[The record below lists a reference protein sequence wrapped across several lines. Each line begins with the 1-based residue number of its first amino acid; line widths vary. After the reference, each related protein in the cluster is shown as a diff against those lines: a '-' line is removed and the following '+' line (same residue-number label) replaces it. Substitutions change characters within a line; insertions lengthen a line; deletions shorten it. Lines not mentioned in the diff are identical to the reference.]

1 MHRFSVIIPT
11 LNEEKTLAWMEKL
24 FTKEIKQKYNLEVIV
39 SDGGSTDKTLEIA
52 KQFADKII
60 SNSESNKQTIAL
72 GRNNG
77 ALNSDGEILL
87 FLNADTRIS
96 DIDMFLKLCDNLMKL
111 PSVVALS
118 FEVYVYPDEE
128 LLKDK
133 IFHYLLNKFFAMLN
147 IIGLGMGRGECHVVK
162 RDFFF
167 KVNGYNN
174 NLAAGEDFDL
184 YMRLRR
190 LGEIINV
197 KGLKIYE
204 SPRRYR
210 RYGYLRTLALWFLN
224 SISIIFLKK
233 SISKVWDSVR

>member
-11 LNEEKTLAWMEKL
+11 LNEEKTLTWAEKN
-24 FTKEIKQKYNLEVIV
+24 FTKEIKQKYNLEIII

-52 KQFADKII
+52 KCFADKVITNEANI
-60 SNSESNKQTIAL
+60 KQTIAR
-72 GRNNG
+72 GRNIG
-77 ALNSDGEILL
+77 ASASDGEILV
-87 FLNADTRIS
+87 FLNADARIS
-96 DIDMFLKLCDNLMKL
+96 DIDTFFKLCNNLMKL
-111 PSVVALS
+111 PSAIALS

-147 IIGLGMGRGECHVVK
+147 IIGLGMGRGECHVIK
-162 RDFFF
+162 REVFF
-167 KVNGYNN
+167 KVNGYNE

-184 YMRLRR
+184 YMRLCR
-190 LGEIINV
+190 LGKIINV

-210 RYGYLRTLALWFLN
+210 KYGYLRTLVLWFLN

-233 SISKVWDSVR
+233 SISKVWNAVR